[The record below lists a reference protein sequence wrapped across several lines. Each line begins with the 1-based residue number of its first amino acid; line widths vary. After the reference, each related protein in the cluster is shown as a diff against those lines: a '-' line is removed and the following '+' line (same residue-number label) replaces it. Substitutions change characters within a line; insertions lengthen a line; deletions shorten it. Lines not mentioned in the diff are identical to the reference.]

1 MKQADDKRPVE
12 ELEVERLPPKGESGP
27 QGGGSGEP
35 TLGQR
40 VRAAFDP
47 VAAGLLVDILDALT
61 RGVLAPL
68 GLLLGLPLGYFL
80 GIKAGLPRRRAL
92 FLGLAIG
99 IYCVMPITTVIPL
112 GLLTGLYLRFWRE

>member
-1 MKQADDKRPVE
+1 VTAGDDRRPAE
-12 ELEVERLPPKGESGP
+12 ELEVERLPLRDESGP
-27 QGGGSGEP
+27 GASGSGEP

-47 VAAGLLVDILDALT
+47 VAAGILVDILDALT
-61 RGVLAPL
+61 RGALAPL
-68 GLLLGLPLGYFL
+68 GLLLGVPLGYFL
-80 GIKAGLPRRRAL
+80 GIKAGLQRRRAL

-112 GLLTGLYLRFWRE
+112 GLLTGLYLRFWRD

>member
-1 MKQADDKRPVE
+1 MNEGDEKRPVE
-12 ELEVERLPPKGESGP
+12 ELEVERLPPRGESGP
-27 QGGGSGEP
+27 RDPGSEEP

-47 VAAGLLVDILDALT
+47 LAAGILVDVLDALT

-68 GLLLGLPLGYFL
+68 GLLLGLPLGYWL

-112 GLLTGLYLRFWRE
+112 GILTGFYLRFWRD